1 MELDYKAIGKRI
13 KIARIKADLTQE
25 RLAEMVE
32 ISPTHMSN
40 IETGTTRVS
49 LTAIVSLANAL
60 SVTVDDLLCDSV
72 VNCKVQFEKDIAGIL
87 ADCDEYEIRMVKDM
101 AQALK
106 ETLRRDAHLRKQ

>member
-1 MELDYKAIGKRI
+1 MELDHKAIGKRI

-72 VNCKVQFEKDIAGIL
+72 VKAQVQFEKDIAGIL

>member
-49 LTAIVSLANAL
+49 LTVIVSLANAL

-72 VNCKVQFEKDIAGIL
+72 VKAKVQFEKDISGIL

-101 AQALK
+101 AQALV
-106 ETLRRDAHLRKQ
+106 ETLRRDASLRK

>member
-40 IETGTTRVS
+40 IETGTTCVS

-72 VNCKVQFEKDIAGIL
+72 VKSKVQFEKDIAGIL